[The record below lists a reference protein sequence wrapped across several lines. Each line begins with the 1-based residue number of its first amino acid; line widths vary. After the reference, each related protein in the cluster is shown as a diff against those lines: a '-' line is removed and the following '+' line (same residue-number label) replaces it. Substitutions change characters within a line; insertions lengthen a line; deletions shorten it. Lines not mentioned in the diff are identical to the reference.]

1 MIKKSPEKVQFDQ
14 MIDDLYPYLPVQYA
28 TLARHFRPDI
38 DAWRLRA
45 VVRKRGTEPDMEA
58 YKALLAIKKDTKVE
72 RAPRKK
78 HKPRSTAQLQNA

>member
-1 MIKKSPEKVQFDQ
+1 MVKKTPEKLQFDQ

-38 DAWRLRA
+38 DAWRLRS

-58 YKALLAIKKDTKVE
+58 YKALLAIKKDTPVE
-72 RAPRKK
+72 RKPRKK
-78 HKPRSTAQLQNA
+78 YAPRTARQSIAA